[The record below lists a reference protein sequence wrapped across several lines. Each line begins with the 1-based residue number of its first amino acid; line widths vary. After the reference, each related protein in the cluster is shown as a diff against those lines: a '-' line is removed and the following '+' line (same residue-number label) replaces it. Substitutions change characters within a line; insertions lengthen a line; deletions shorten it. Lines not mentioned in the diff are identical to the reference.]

1 MWAEQGNRIN
11 PFAMVPRFVMVHCLT
26 YLTLSVIF
34 LRPAEFLL
42 FRSFAV
48 EHDVMRLFKHFS
60 HIGPFLFLGIAPPR
74 ETAIENLKNRQNFS
88 NIKQNGNKK
97 RRLFRRRSLLLISAL
112 VPKVFK
118 IHGHSMHNVGIFNDD
133 THRLFAVHRNHGN
146 LVAVNKVGSPAQ
158 LEVTW

>member
-1 MWAEQGNRIN
+1 
-11 PFAMVPRFVMVHCLT
+11 MVPRFVMVHCLT
-26 YLTLSVIF
+26 YLTLSAIF

-60 HIGPFLFLGIAPPR
+60 HISPFLFLGIAPPR
-74 ETAIENLKNRQNFS
+74 ETAIKNLKNRQNFS

-112 VPKVFK
+112 
-118 IHGHSMHNVGIFNDD
+118 
-133 THRLFAVHRNHGN
+133 
-146 LVAVNKVGSPAQ
+146 
-158 LEVTW
+158 